1 MAKTRK
7 PAAKGKAKPG
17 TNGKHVDLGDGKPQL
32 PEMEDQLDQELV
44 NLAKDYHSEMTRR
57 MKASKKEKDSKN
69 LVIEAMK
76 KRDIK
81 TYSYK
86 GMIVVLSETENLK
99 VKMPGDKDEE

>member
-7 PAAKGKAKPG
+7 KAAKEKAKPES
-17 TNGKHVDLGDGKPQL
+17 NGKHVDLGDGNPQI
-32 PEMEDQLDQELV
+32 PEMEDEKDQDLI
-44 NLAKDYHSEMTRR
+44 NLAKDYHGEMTKRV
-57 MKASKKEKDSKN
+57 KASAKEKEAKD

-76 KRDIK
+76 KRGIK

-99 VKMPGDKDEE
+99 VKMPETKGEE